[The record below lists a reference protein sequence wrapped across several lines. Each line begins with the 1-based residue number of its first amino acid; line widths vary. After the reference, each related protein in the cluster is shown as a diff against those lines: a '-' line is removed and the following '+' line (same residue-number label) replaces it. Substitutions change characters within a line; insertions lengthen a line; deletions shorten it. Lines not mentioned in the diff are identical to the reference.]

1 MFNCFFITRNVG
13 RCVGDA
19 VRLANPD
26 RKWGKHQLAFETG
39 GPIGGAL
46 GPREPEKS
54 GSKAIPSIHLHL
66 SFLRLPALFVSSPVL
81 PCLVV
86 SLLFPLPSS
95 FVLFL
100 SPSSFFPCGINYIL
114 GKTVK
119 VGSCGIAQPIKRGK
133 N

>member
-66 SFLRLPALFVSSPVL
+66 SFLRLPALLFPHRS
-81 PCLVV
+81 CLVLSSLFYFP
-86 SLLFPLPSS
+86 SLLLLFSFSLPLLS
-95 FVLFL
+95 FL
-100 SPSSFFPCGINYIL
+100 
-114 GKTVK
+114 
-119 VGSCGIAQPIKRGK
+119 VGSTIFWERL
-133 N
+133 